1 MARRGRGA
9 NRDRSSN
16 ERDVTGPFLWSR
28 WRPSLIVKRAGGAPA
43 SPALLNVS
51 LSAASLSNVSL
62 ANHDSP
68 EGIAMA
74 NKDQSKGKA
83 KTNAPKL
90 TAKQKKEKKAKK
102 AASKG
107 QQ

>member
-1 MARRGRGA
+1 
-9 NRDRSSN
+9 
-16 ERDVTGPFLWSR
+16 
-28 WRPSLIVKRAGGAPA
+28 
-43 SPALLNVS
+43 VS
-51 LSAASLSNVSL
+51 LSIQSLSNH
-62 ANHDSP
+62 NSP
-68 EGIAMA
+68 EGLVMA